1 MKSLGN
7 VLILGDSY
15 STFWGHIAGDC
26 RPYYTPTYKDSD
38 VHRVEDTWWH
48 RVLAATGS
56 TLLENSS
63 YTGTCV
69 CHREYHGGDNKEFSF
84 IGRLERRIANG
95 FFATH
100 PVDTVIV
107 FGTTNDSW
115 SNAPL
120 GEAKFSDFAPDW
132 TAEELYTV
140 RPACSYLLYRI
151 RAVLPHARVL
161 VLLNYGLKPEIGA
174 HLKEA
179 CEVFG
184 AELITLPDMDK
195 MNNHPTVKGMGEIAD
210 TVLAHLNKE

>member
-48 RVLAATGS
+48 CVIAATGS
-56 TLLENSS
+56 TLVENSS

-69 CHREYHGGDNKEFSF
+69 CNRGYHGDDNKEFSF

-100 PVDTVIV
+100 RIDTVIV

-115 SNAPL
+115 SDAPL
-120 GEAKFSDFAPDW
+120 GEAKFSDW

-140 RPACSYLLYRI
+140 RPACSYLLHRI
-151 RAVLPHARVL
+151 REILPDARVL
-161 VLLNYGLKPEIGA
+161 VMLNYGLKEEIGA
-174 HLKEA
+174 HLRKS
-179 CEVFG
+179 CELFG
-184 AELITLPDMDK
+184 AELIALPDMEK
-195 MNNHPTVKGMGEIAD
+195 QCNHPTVKGMGEIAD
-210 TVLAHLNKE
+210 TVLSYLNKE